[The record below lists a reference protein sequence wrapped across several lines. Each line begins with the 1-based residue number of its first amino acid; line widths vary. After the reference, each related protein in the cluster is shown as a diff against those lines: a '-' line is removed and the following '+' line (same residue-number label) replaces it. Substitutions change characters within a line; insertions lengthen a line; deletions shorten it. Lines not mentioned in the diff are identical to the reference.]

1 MTLKSVMIDF
11 YPFIFQTAEV
21 LDNRSFIVMK
31 INLLNLCGDGLIII
45 YIGFITYIHTGL
57 TSCTFPPWTE
67 MSKKNGFVY
76 RMSMSV
82 YRILLVILIL

>member
-1 MTLKSVMIDF
+1 MTLKSAMIDF

-21 LDNRSFIVMK
+21 LGNGSFIVMK
-31 INLLNLCGDGLIII
+31 INLLNLCGDSLIII
-45 YIGFITYIHTGL
+45 YIGFITYMYTGL

-67 MSKKNGFVY
+67 MSKKNGCVY

-82 YRILLVILIL
+82 CRILLVVLIL